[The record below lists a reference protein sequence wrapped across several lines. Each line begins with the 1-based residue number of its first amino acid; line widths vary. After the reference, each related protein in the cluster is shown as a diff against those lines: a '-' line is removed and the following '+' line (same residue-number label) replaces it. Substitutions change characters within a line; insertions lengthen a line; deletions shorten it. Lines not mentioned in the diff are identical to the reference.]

1 MLFAEGS
8 EFVDMG
14 EYLLDGGVVWCGRL
28 SAWLMITIEMSCY
41 FMCVNYNKQATFIY

>member
-14 EYLLDGGVVWCGRL
+14 EYLLDGGVVWEVECLVDDYYRDEL
-28 SAWLMITIEMSCY
+28 LFHVC
-41 FMCVNYNKQATFIY
+41 